1 MSDLE
6 TKIIELI
13 KNNSHLS
20 EELKTKYIL
29 ALFLMESK
37 EQKEYFRLI
46 EAFNYRCNAAERG
59 IFVVKAEEKEKVMR
73 TLEEV
78 KEDILNKIQS
88 NL

>member
-1 MSDLE
+1 MSELE
-6 TKIIELI
+6 AKIIEVI

-29 ALFLMESK
+29 ALFLMETN
-37 EQKEYFRLI
+37 EQREYFKLI
-46 EAFNYRCNAAERG
+46 EAFSYRCNAAERG
-59 IFVVKAEEKEKVMR
+59 IFIVKTEEKEKVMK
-73 TLEEV
+73 TFAEV